1 MTSGYTLR
9 QCWYSQHPE
18 HSGLWPR
25 KGWQCLYPSFI
36 HTGPA
41 WWVAHS
47 RGSGNSPSELTRTH
61 THTRPS
67 TQESPFIYL
76 PSGRLLCITSEFP
89 PFSKSWFLCG
99 MQAFRSCTSEF
110 PKDMYAP
117 LATRGRRRG
126 SVRGHTSPPHT
137 HVHCFGSTE
146 ACQMLDTVVPDPHG
160 SSLFPGVALGRLP
173 QFPHLCFIELMLGGK

>member
-9 QCWYSQHPE
+9 QRWYSQHPE

-61 THTRPS
+61 THTHALPHRKAHSFIFPVGVFYASPLNFPLSPSHGSSVVCRPFVAAHPS
-67 TQESPFIYL
+67 SLKTCTIPWLQE
-76 PSGRLLCITSEFP
+76 GGEEGVSE
-89 PFSKSWFLCG
+89 
-99 MQAFRSCTSEF
+99 
-110 PKDMYAP
+110 
-117 LATRGRRRG
+117 ATL
-126 SVRGHTSPPHT
+126 HPPPHI
-137 HVHCFGSTE
+137 HCFGSTE